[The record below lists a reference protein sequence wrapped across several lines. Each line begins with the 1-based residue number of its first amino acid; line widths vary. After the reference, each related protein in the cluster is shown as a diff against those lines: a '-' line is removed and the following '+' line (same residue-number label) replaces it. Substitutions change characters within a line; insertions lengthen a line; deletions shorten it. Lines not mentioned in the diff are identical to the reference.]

1 MYLSVFSHR
10 FSFLCRVRQ
19 SYDLNWTRPIPTPH
33 ELHGTKQW
41 KGVSILSAKFET
53 YLQQLAKVPM
63 SKDDVMDMT
72 SNELDIRISP
82 NPFKVFI
89 YTIEQLEDTNTTRLL
104 QFENDIQ
111 SYLNLQSSLKHFAS
125 KPKENVNRASYPEF
139 IDICDG
145 EYKSLR
151 DTLIEQGASSS
162 LWIREK
168 FIKSKDVV
176 VSDEQ
181 YFDSVLRSWSV
192 DPCDDDVKESR

>member
-1 MYLSVFSHR
+1 MFFSHR

-19 SYDLNWTRPIPTPH
+19 SYDLNWTSPIPTPH

-89 YTIEQLEDTNTTRLL
+89 YTIEQLEDTNTSRLL
-104 QFENDIQ
+104 QFEKIYKHI
-111 SYLNLQSSLKHFAS
+111 SIYNL
-125 KPKENVNRASYPEF
+125 R
-139 IDICDG
+139 
-145 EYKSLR
+145 
-151 DTLIEQGASSS
+151 
-162 LWIREK
+162 
-168 FIKSKDVV
+168 
-176 VSDEQ
+176 
-181 YFDSVLRSWSV
+181 
-192 DPCDDDVKESR
+192 

>member
-1 MYLSVFSHR
+1 MLFTFFVCIVAIYAVPCWIMYLSVFSHR
-10 FSFLCRVRQ
+10 FSSLCRVRQ

-111 SYLNLQSSLKHFAS
+111 AYLNLQSPLKHYAS
-125 KPKENVNRASYPEF
+125 KPKENVKIEHHIQN
-139 IDICDG
+139 
-145 EYKSLR
+145 SL
-151 DTLIEQGASSS
+151 IY
-162 LWIREK
+162 
-168 FIKSKDVV
+168 VM
-176 VSDEQ
+176 
-181 YFDSVLRSWSV
+181 
-192 DPCDDDVKESR
+192 ESTRVYEIH

>member
-1 MYLSVFSHR
+1 
-10 FSFLCRVRQ
+10 
-19 SYDLNWTRPIPTPH
+19 
-33 ELHGTKQW
+33 
-41 KGVSILSAKFET
+41 
-53 YLQQLAKVPM
+53 M

-89 YTIEQLEDTNTTRLL
+89 YTIEQLEDTNTSRLL

-111 SYLNLQSSLKHFAS
+111 SYLNLQSPLKHFAS

-145 EYKSLR
+145 VYKSLR
-151 DTLIEQGASSS
+151 EIHLLSRVRHLPS

-168 FIKSKDVV
+168 FIHSKDVV

-181 YFDSVLRSWSV
+181 YFDSV
-192 DPCDDDVKESR
+192 